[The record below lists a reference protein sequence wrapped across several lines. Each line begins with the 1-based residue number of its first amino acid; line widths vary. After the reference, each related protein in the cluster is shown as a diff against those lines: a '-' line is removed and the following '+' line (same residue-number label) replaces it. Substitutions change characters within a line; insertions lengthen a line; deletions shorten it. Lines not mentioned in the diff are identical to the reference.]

1 MKPELIKDILTSIPD
16 SRKVTICGWVRTSR
30 DSKNLVFIH
39 VNDGS
44 CFANIQL
51 TFDRTSP
58 SENANVNNIEENL
71 KKLSTGASDR
81 AEGIIISSPASGQ
94 SVEVTL

>member
-1 MKPELIKDILTSIPD
+1 MKPELIKDILTSNPD

-58 SENANVNNIEENL
+58 SENADVNNIEENL
-71 KKLSTGASDR
+71 KKLWNYMVKYLLLFYLFW
-81 AEGIIISSPASGQ
+81 IYWF
-94 SVEVTL
+94 

>member
-1 MKPELIKDILTSIPD
+1 MKPELIKDILTSNPD

-58 SENANVNNIEENL
+58 SENADVNNIEENL
-71 KKLSTGASDR
+71 KKRRG
-81 AEGIIISSPASGQ
+81 
-94 SVEVTL
+94 